1 MKKKYFIN
9 ANIIDP
15 HNSLNEMGGLII
27 DENGKIEA
35 IGKKVNTNNIPTR
48 EKIINLNGKYIF
60 PGLVDM
66 RVFVGEPGYEY
77 KENFR
82 TLSEAA
88 LSGGVTSVVTMPN
101 TNPVIDNVSIVD
113 FLRLR
118 GKDKS
123 KINIF
128 PTAALTIGTV
138 GENMTEFG
146 LLQSKGIIGF
156 TDGVKTI
163 QNPRIMNR
171 IMNSASDLKSLI
183 IQHAEDAEL
192 SKDGMINDG
201 IIATKLGLQ
210 GIPISAELLIIERDL
225 TLLEYNNC
233 RYHISQISSANSVD
247 IIRERKSKIDFS
259 CGVSI
264 NNLSLNENDIGDFKT
279 FLKLSPPLRT
289 ETDRNAL
296 VQGLNDETI
305 EILVNQSLLQAE
317 MGCDVLAPSDM
328 MDGRIGKIRKALD
341 KNKYQSVQIL
351 SYAAKYASSFYGPFR
366 DAVGSKGALK
376 GDKKTYQMDYRNSD
390 ESLREVALD
399 IKEGADMVMVKP
411 GMPYLD
417 IIRSIKDKFKLPVLA
432 YQVSGEYSLIE
443 NAIRK
448 KMINKDAVYESLVA
462 FKRAG
467 ANAIVSYYAD
477 RLDKII

>member
-15 HNSLNEMGGLII
+15 YNSLNETGGLII
-27 DENGKIEA
+27 DENGKIEGV
-35 IGKKVNTNNIPTR
+35 GKKVNTNNIPSR
-48 EKIINLNGKYIF
+48 EKVIDLKGKHIF

-66 RVFVGEPGYEY
+66 RVFVGEPGFEY

-113 FLRLR
+113 FLRRR
-118 GKDKS
+118 GRDKS

-128 PTAALTIGTV
+128 PTAALTVNTE

-146 LLQSKGIIGF
+146 LLQGKGIIGF
-156 TDGVKTI
+156 TDGIKTI

-171 IMNSASDLKSLI
+171 IMNSASDLNSLI

-210 GIPISAELLIIERDL
+210 GIPVSAELLILERDL

-233 RYHISQISSANSVD
+233 RYHISQISSASSVE
-247 IIRERKSKIDFS
+247 IIRERKKKVNFS

-289 ETDRNAL
+289 EDDRNAL
-296 VQGLNDETI
+296 VQGLVDETI
-305 EILVNQSLLQAE
+305 DVIVSDHKPEDEENKRLTFAQAE
-317 MGCDVLAPSDM
+317 TGASGIETLLPLSLELYHNGSVDLET
-328 MDGRIGKIRKALD
+328 IIKALTSSPAKILKINKGNLSIGND
-341 KNKYQSVQIL
+341 ADFCIVDINKPWVVRKEKLISKSKNTPIE
-351 SYAAKYASSFYGPFR
+351 
-366 DAVGSKGALK
+366 
-376 GDKKTYQMDYRNSD
+376 DKKLQG
-390 ESLREVALD
+390 
-399 IKEGADMVMVKP
+399 KVMNTFVN
-411 GMPYLD
+411 GEEL
-417 IIRSIKDKFKLPVLA
+417 FKA
-432 YQVSGEYSLIE
+432 E
-443 NAIRK
+443 
-448 KMINKDAVYESLVA
+448 
-462 FKRAG
+462 
-467 ANAIVSYYAD
+467 
-477 RLDKII
+477 

>member
-15 HNSLNEMGGLII
+15 HNSLNEIGGII
-27 DENGKIEA
+27 IGENGKIEA
-35 IGKKVNTNNIPTR
+35 VGKKVNTNNIPSR
-48 EKIINLNGKYIF
+48 EKIIDLKGKYIF
-60 PGLVDM
+60 PGIVDM

-113 FLRLR
+113 FLKRR
-118 GKDKS
+118 GRDKS
-123 KINIF
+123 KINIY
-128 PTAALTIGTV
+128 PTAALTV
-138 GENMTEFG
+138 KAEGENMTEFG

-233 RYHISQISSANSVD
+233 RYHIAQISSANSVD
-247 IIRERKSKIDFS
+247 IIRERKNKVNFS

-296 VQGLNDETI
+296 VQGLNDKTIDVIVSDHKPEDEENKRLTFAQAETGASGIETLLPLSLELYHNGSVDLETI
-305 EILVNQSLLQAE
+305 IEALTSKPAEILKINKGNLS
-317 MGCDVLAPSDM
+317 
-328 MDGRIGKIRKALD
+328 IGNDADFCIVDINKPWVVRKD
-341 KNKYQSVQIL
+341 KLI
-351 SYAAKYASSFYGPFR
+351 
-366 DAVGSKGALK
+366 SKSK
-376 GDKKTYQMDYRNSD
+376 NTPIEDKKLQGKVLNTFVNG
-390 ESLREVALD
+390 EEL
-399 IKEGADMVMVKP
+399 
-411 GMPYLD
+411 
-417 IIRSIKDKFKLPVLA
+417 FK
-432 YQVSGEYSLIE
+432 SE
-443 NAIRK
+443 
-448 KMINKDAVYESLVA
+448 
-462 FKRAG
+462 
-467 ANAIVSYYAD
+467 
-477 RLDKII
+477 